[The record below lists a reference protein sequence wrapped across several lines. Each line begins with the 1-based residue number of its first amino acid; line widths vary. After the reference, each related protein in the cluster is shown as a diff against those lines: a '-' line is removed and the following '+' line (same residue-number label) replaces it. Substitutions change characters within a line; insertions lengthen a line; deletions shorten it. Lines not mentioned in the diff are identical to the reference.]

1 MRYATRALV
10 IGALVVV
17 PCARAVCIDG
27 HIPKAAEVEQSWAV
41 VIASVESE
49 REVPPPRGGEYP
61 GTEYELKVHEV
72 LRGKPGREVRLFSEH
87 TSGAY
92 PMDVGSTYLAFIR
105 RRDGVSF
112 IDYCGNSGKV
122 AVSQDLI
129 RELRASAAKGK

>member
-1 MRYATRALV
+1 LAA
-10 IGALVVV
+10 A
-17 PCARAVCIDG
+17 PSAQAVCVDG
-27 HIPKAAEVEQSWAV
+27 DIPKAAEIEQSWAV

-61 GTEYELKVHEV
+61 GTEYELKIREV

-105 RRDGVSF
+105 RRDGVAF

-122 AVSQDLI
+122 TASQKLI
-129 RELRASAAKGK
+129 RELRAAAGKGK